1 MRIYEPKKGNIFLDG
16 LDITKIEKNSYLNE
30 ITILNQESYLFN
42 RSIRENFNLIN
53 KDFIKQKEICSL
65 LGIDDF
71 IEKLPKGYDTL
82 IDEKSNNL
90 SGGQKRLIA
99 LARTLLKDT
108 KILILDEVEASL
120 DDETVKRIKKILPKL
135 KENHTILIISHKK
148 EIQKLADKI
157 IRLNKGTV
165 KQYKKN

>member
-1 MRIYEPKKGNIFLDG
+1 MKNKINVIIGNNGSGKTTLLNLIMRIYEPKKGNIFLDG

-120 DDETVKRIKKILPKL
+120 DDETVRKSYHP
-135 KENHTILIISHKK
+135 HYFS
-148 EIQKLADKI
+148 
-157 IRLNKGTV
+157 
-165 KQYKKN
+165 